1 VSTNGVNGTPRVR
14 LLDLGPERPNVEVF
28 DAGDGAPLLFLHG
41 AGGVPA
47 WEGVLPILARE
58 YHVYAPL
65 LPGFGRSTGID
76 CLDDQFDLFLHGFDV
91 MDALGIERPYVV
103 GESMGGWLAAE
114 MAALR
119 PRSIGRLALA
129 APVGLWRDEFP
140 VADMFG
146 HMIEELVPLL
156 FHDQNGAAAQ
166 RMLALTQ
173 LFSDKDDRSE
183 DQTEMLI
190 ALARGF
196 RTAAKFLFPIPE
208 NGLERRL
215 WRITAPTLVV
225 WGEEDRFIACSY
237 ADIFAQKIRDT
248 CVRTIPD
255 AGHLVGLER
264 PEPYAEAVLAW
275 GRGER

>member
-1 VSTNGVNGTPRVR
+1 MSGNGADTTPRVR
-14 LLDLGPERPNVEVF
+14 LLDLGRDRPRIEVF
-28 DAGDGAPLLFLHG
+28 DAGDGAPLVFLHG

-47 WEGVLPILARE
+47 WEGVLPLLARE

-65 LPGFGRSTGID
+65 LPGFGRSTGLD

-91 MDALGIERPYVV
+91 IDALGVERPYLV
-103 GESMGGWLAAE
+103 GDSLGGWMAAE

-119 PRSIGRLALA
+119 PQSVGRLALA
-129 APVGLWRDEFP
+129 APIGLWRDEFP
-140 VADMFG
+140 VADLFG
-146 HMIEELVPLL
+146 HMVHEMVPLL
-156 FHDQNGAAAQ
+156 FHDQNAPAAQ

-183 DQTEMLI
+183 EQIELLI

-208 NGLERRL
+208 SGLERRL
-215 WRITAPTLVV
+215 WRIAAPTLVV
-225 WGEEDRFIACSY
+225 WGEEDRFIAPSY
-237 ADIFAQKIRDT
+237 ADIFAEKIREARVT
-248 CVRTIPD
+248 TIPD

-264 PEPYAEAVLAW
+264 PEPYADAVLAW
-275 GRGER
+275 GRGES